1 MAQYNSGSGRDIPEP
16 PGSPAPLPVAAAWPV
31 QTGSMPPLADRY
43 TIRSE
48 TGPDLS
54 LALDRSAVVV
64 LTPRARGADALT
76 GSDLLRCTGKTQIAV
91 QYAESQWQA
100 RAIDL
105 LVWIDASTRESILSG
120 YADAAAKL
128 TGAQPAGTAESIAT
142 RFLHWLSVTDRRWLM
157 VLDDLPDGSVLEGLW
172 PRGGT
177 AGRLIVTTPNSRAVT
192 GLPDALVLEIG
203 AFSLREAMSYLVSRL
218 SLDPDQRRGA
228 IALVED
234 LGCQPLALA
243 QATAAIGSSWLTCAE
258 YRDQF
263 YRRMTALGSPG
274 GPPAAA
280 GVTWTLSVDLAGQ
293 IVPADA
299 VQSCLAVAAFLD
311 GHGIPAAVFETVAA
325 HRYVA
330 GAQEPGAQAAERTR
344 TALIALDQSGLVL
357 IDRLAD
363 PPLVRMNA
371 ALQRAVRQAMSRDL
385 AEEAGLAAAAALL
398 EAWPSETRDSPTAH
412 ALRASAACLHQATGE
427 LLWSDGC
434 HPVLLRAGRSLDE
447 ARLSGPAVDYWAEL
461 AVVCN
466 QLVGPAH
473 PDSMVIME
481 RLASAYVA
489 AGRVSE
495 AVAWYKRILA
505 DWSRSIGTDHPRT
518 LTARV
523 TLGRVLVS
531 AGLYEDA
538 ISVLTAA
545 LSDAERAYG
554 AGHPECSAIRDEV
567 AAGYRAA
574 GEFSEA
580 IRLYN
585 LILGERERRMGSQH
599 PDTMAARQALA
610 EVFLADG
617 RAKDAFSQYKKVVA
631 DRQRSQGRDH
641 PDALRASAALA
652 SAYYQAR
659 RMALAVQMYEQVHQ
673 GFDRVLGPDH
683 PDSLAAA
690 VGLGRVYYAVG
701 RLSDARGVLRDAVA
715 RGERVL
721 GPDDALTRQARDSL
735 AAVVPD

>member
-1 MAQYNSGSGRDIPEP
+1 
-16 PGSPAPLPVAAAWPV
+16 
-31 QTGSMPPLADRY
+31 MPPLADRY
-43 TIRSE
+43 TIRPE
-48 TGPDLS
+48 TGPDLAV
-54 LALDRSAVVV
+54 ALDRSTVVV
-64 LTPRARGADALT
+64 LTPRARRVDALP

-120 YADAAAKL
+120 YADAAATL
-128 TGAQPAGTAESIAT
+128 TGARPAGTAESTAT
-142 RFLHWLSVTDRRWLM
+142 SLLQWLHMTDRRWLM
-157 VLDDLPDGSVLEGLW
+157 VLDDLPDGSILEGLW
-172 PRGGT
+172 PRGT
-177 AGRLIVTTPNSRAVT
+177 AGQLVVTTPNSRAVT
-192 GLPDALVLEIG
+192 GLADAVVLEIG

-263 YRRMTALGSPG
+263 YRRMTALGGPG

-280 GVTWTLSVDLAGQ
+280 GVTWTLSVDLASQ
-293 IVPADA
+293 IVNLDA
-299 VQSCLAVAAFLD
+299 AQSCLAVAALLD
-311 GHGIPAAVFETVAA
+311 GHGIPAALFETEAA
-325 HRYVA
+325 HRYIA
-330 GAQEPGAQAAERTR
+330 GVQEPGAQAAERAR

-357 IDRLAD
+357 LDRQAD

-371 ALQRAVRQAMSRDL
+371 ALQRAVRQAMSPDL
-385 AEEAGLAAAAALL
+385 AEQAGLAAAAALL
-398 EAWPSETRDSPTAH
+398 EAWPPQTRDSPAAH
-412 ALRASAACLHQATGE
+412 ALRASVACLHQATGE

-447 ARLSGPAVDYWAEL
+447 ARLTGPAVEYWAEL
-461 AVVCN
+461 AVLCN

-489 AGRVSE
+489 SGRVSE

-505 DWSRSIGTDHPRT
+505 DWSRTIGPDHPRT
-518 LTARV
+518 LAARV

-538 ISVLTAA
+538 IGVLIAA
-545 LSDAERAYG
+545 LTDAERAYG

-574 GEFSEA
+574 GELSEA
-580 IRLYN
+580 IRLYS
-585 LILGERERRMGSQH
+585 LILGERQRRMGSQH

-610 EVFLADG
+610 EALLADG
-617 RAKDAFSQYKKVVA
+617 RPKDAFSQYKKVVA

-652 SAYYQAR
+652 SAYHQAG
-659 RMALAVQMYEQVHQ
+659 RMALAVQEFEQVHQ

-683 PDSLAAA
+683 PDSLAATVA
-690 VGLGRVYYAVG
+690 LGRIYYAVG
-701 RLSDARGVLRDAVA
+701 RLTDAQRVLREAVA
-715 RGERVL
+715 RAERVL
-721 GPDDALTRQARDSL
+721 APDDPVTRQARETL
-735 AAVVPD
+735 AVIGPD